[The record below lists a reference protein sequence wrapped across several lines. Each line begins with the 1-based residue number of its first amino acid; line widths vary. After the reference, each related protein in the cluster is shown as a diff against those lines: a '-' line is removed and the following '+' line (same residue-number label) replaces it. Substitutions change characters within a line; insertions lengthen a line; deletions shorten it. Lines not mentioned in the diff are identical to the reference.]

1 MPRCEMCGQNKETLT
16 ETKVSQALLNV
27 CDSCSSLGTDV
38 EQPETD
44 DSQPTADSEKT
55 TQQSETNGT
64 QSSMSNN
71 TPKKTQQRFDDS
83 AAPLA
88 PGYGK
93 LLETARNKRDLTIK
107 ELADELNEKA
117 SLLRKL
123 ESEEKQ
129 PTAALQEKL
138 ENYLSVSLS
147 EKNEGSQESYENK
160 DGIHTT
166 IGDKLDLDDL

>member
-1 MPRCEMCGQNKETLT
+1 MCGQNKENLT
-16 ETKVSQALLNV
+16 ETKISQALLNV

-38 EQPETD
+38 EQTETD
-44 DSQPTADSEKT
+44 DSPPTADSEKT
-55 TQQSETNGT
+55 NTQSETNGT
-64 QSSMSNN
+64 QSSTSNN
-71 TPKKTQQRFDDS
+71 TQKKTQQRFDDS

-93 LLETARNKRDLTIK
+93 LLETARDEKDLTIK

-117 SLLRKL
+117 SLLRKI

-129 PTAALQEKL
+129 PTATLQEKL
-138 ENYLSVSLS
+138 ENHLGVSLS
-147 EKNEGSQESYENK
+147 GKDESSQESYKNK
-160 DGIHTT
+160 ESIHTT